1 MYEEPTDLLSG
12 IEDLGRVVFKNKKLV
27 TIDGFLYSKRTT
39 NLFSNIA
46 SNSCKLY
53 FNNSSYVYVF
63 IKNNILNA
71 QSLKEGTNVRISG
84 YLSVYGYYQDN
95 NTCERTLVSPIIQ
108 IYCTS
113 LDVLPAQATVELSV
127 NTEPKKLPSTFQ
139 KFMLISRDGT
149 EGCKDF
155 NAKLSYQ
162 IQQLEYLKSIP
173 LEGNGAAVS
182 IAEAISE
189 ANALPEIGF
198 ICITRGGGD
207 PHAINSI
214 FNNPVLCE
222 AIRTSTKPVLLGI
235 GHSSNFTCAD
245 LVSDSPYHNGSK
257 KSFTS
262 PTELGWYVNN
272 YYRKKNNTKPIP
284 QQTEQKDNTKLLII
298 AVLLI
303 YSLYMTFAK

>member
-1 MYEEPTDLLSG
+1 
-12 IEDLGRVVFKNKKLV
+12 
-27 TIDGFLYSKRTT
+27 
-39 NLFSNIA
+39 
-46 SNSCKLY
+46 
-53 FNNSSYVYVF
+53 
-63 IKNNILNA
+63 
-71 QSLKEGTNVRISG
+71 
-84 YLSVYGYYQDN
+84 
-95 NTCERTLVSPIIQ
+95 
-108 IYCTS
+108 
-113 LDVLPAQATVELSV
+113 
-127 NTEPKKLPSTFQ
+127 
-139 KFMLISRDGT
+139 MLISRDGT

-173 LEGNGAAVS
+173 LEGDGAAVS
-182 IAEAISE
+182 IAAAIAE

-207 PHAINSI
+207 PHTINSI

-222 AIRTSTKPVLLGI
+222 AIRTSVKPVLLGI
-235 GHSSNFTCAD
+235 GHSSNFTYAEM
-245 LVSDSPYHNGSK
+245 VSDSPYYNGKK

-272 YYRKKNNTKPIP
+272 YYRKKDNEQPIP